1 MPVASFAAEFRLPR
15 VARLS
20 QNGFTR
26 YGAMEVFAMPRN
38 LTGKQAKF
46 AVSVAMGKSL
56 ADSYREAYE
65 PSNPTAVSVYSNAR
79 RTRKHPLV
87 ARRIA
92 ELQVKLMPGPED
104 MRAAYQHALAVGLQ
118 LTVAAEDDRTRLR
131 AAQWIA
137 GEAEKSG
144 KLEEEARKLR
154 AEDVRKIEEILAAAQ
169 IAHETAAKEDAPP
182 AKSAAEFLE
191 EIRQAP
197 TEAEVPKPPAPEVHY
212 IEKLV
217 SKPGHFPPQFERVA
231 VRKPERSGA

>member
-1 MPVASFAAEFRLPR
+1 
-15 VARLS
+15 
-20 QNGFTR
+20 
-26 YGAMEVFAMPRN
+26 MPRN

-56 ADSYREAYE
+56 ADSYREAYK
-65 PSNPTAVSVYSNAR
+65 PTNPTAVSVYSNAR
-79 RTRKHPLV
+79 RARKHPLV

-104 MRAAYQHALAVGLQ
+104 LAALYRHALAVGLQ
-118 LTVAAEDDRTRLR
+118 LSVVGDDDKVRLR

-137 GEAEKSG
+137 AEAAKSG

-154 AEDVRKIEEILAAAQ
+154 EEDVRKIEEILASTQ
-169 IAHETAAKEDAPP
+169 RAHEAAEGAPP
-182 AKSAAEFLE
+182 EESVAEFLE

-197 TEAEVPKPPAPEVHY
+197 PMEAEVAKPPAPQVHY

-217 SKPGHFPPQFERVA
+217 SKPGHFPPRFVKVP
-231 VRKPERSGA
+231 VRKSEESGA

>member
-1 MPVASFAAEFRLPR
+1 
-15 VARLS
+15 
-20 QNGFTR
+20 
-26 YGAMEVFAMPRN
+26 MPRD

-46 AVSVAMGKSL
+46 ALGVAMGKSL

-65 PSNPTAVSVYSNAR
+65 PSNPRAVSVYANAR

-92 ELQVKLMPGPED
+92 ELQVQLMPGPED
-104 MRAAYQHALAVGLQ
+104 MRALYQHALAVGLQ
-118 LTVAAEDDRTRLR
+118 LSVVAEDDKTRLK

-144 KLEEEARKLR
+144 KLAEEARKFNKEEMAKL
-154 AEDVRKIEEILAAAQ
+154 EEIL
-169 IAHETAAKEDAPP
+169 TAARDREAAGTEDAAP
-182 AKSAAEFLE
+182 AKSAVEFLE
-191 EIRQAP
+191 EIRRTP
-197 TEAEVPKPPAPEVHY
+197 PVEVEVPKPAAPQVRY

-231 VRKPERSGA
+231 VRKSEGSGA

>member
-1 MPVASFAAEFRLPR
+1 
-15 VARLS
+15 
-20 QNGFTR
+20 
-26 YGAMEVFAMPRN
+26 MPRN

-65 PSNPTAVSVYSNAR
+65 PGNPTAVSVYSNAR

-104 MRAAYQHALAVGLQ
+104 MKALYQHALAVGLQ
-118 LTVAAEDDRTRLR
+118 LTVVGEDDKVRLR

-137 GEAEKSG
+137 GEAVKSG

-154 AEDVRKIEEILAAAQ
+154 AEDVRKIVENLGAAAKD
-169 IAHETAAKEDAPP
+169 HEAGAEDAP
-182 AKSAAEFLE
+182 SANRGAELLE

-197 TEAEVPKPPAPEVHY
+197 PMGAEVPKPPAPQVRY
-212 IEKLV
+212 VEKLV
-217 SKPGHFPPQFERVA
+217 SKPGHFPPQFVKVA
-231 VRKPERSGA
+231 APKTEGSGA

>member
-1 MPVASFAAEFRLPR
+1 
-15 VARLS
+15 
-20 QNGFTR
+20 
-26 YGAMEVFAMPRN
+26 MPRN

-46 AVSVAMGKSL
+46 AVGVAMGKSL

-65 PSNPTAVSVYSNAR
+65 PSNPKAVSVYANAR
-79 RTRKHPLV
+79 RARKHPLV

-104 MRAAYQHALAVGLQ
+104 MKALYSHALAVGLQ
-118 LTVAAEDDRTRLR
+118 LTMVAEDDRTRLR

-154 AEDVRKIEEILAAAQ
+154 AEDVRKIVENLGAAERTHEAAA
-169 IAHETAAKEDAPP
+169 TEDAPP
-182 AKSAAEFLE
+182 ANRGAELLE
-191 EIRQAP
+191 EVRRAP
-197 TEAEVPKPPAPEVHY
+197 SMEAEVPKPPAPQVRY

-217 SKPGHFPPQFERVA
+217 SKPGHFPPRFVKVP
-231 VRKPERSGA
+231 VR